1 MCKARKPMRMRP
13 KAKSLIGCLRDFL
26 TPEVWKQVR
35 NAGNPRKKPR
45 WDVHPLLFV
54 LLTMTWAC
62 GDSLP
67 EKFETARGF
76 YVLCHE
82 KKRRPGESFQGF
94 QQALEKLTMPVLR
107 ALAGGIRRRLEKL
120 LTKRLAV
127 GGFIPLGCDGT
138 RCECPRTEELERRLG
153 VSGKED
159 SAPTIWITALVHLPT
174 GVPWSWRCGC
184 GSKSS
189 ERKHLCLLLSCLP
202 KRAMVV
208 TDAGYYGYQVIRE
221 LVDAKVF
228 FLIRMCSNVTLY
240 VEGIEDSGAFHD
252 GEVLYWP
259 ENVQNKGGKPLRLR
273 LIRVPGKKSGQDV
286 WLLTNVLDVE
296 RFSRQTASRF
306 YRWRWENEGY
316 FRTYK
321 RTLGKVKLMSRTVRC
336 LHREAEATM
345 IATQLLLAQG
355 AVAMP
360 EAAAGEETPVCSPRK
375 VLLEVRRAMQGGLP
389 DRIARRFSERLG
401 RLCRER
407 RYRRSPKQKREWP
420 RRKSHKPPG
429 PPQILP
435 LSTVQKALLVQI
447 LGGDYNSNC

>member
-1 MCKARKPMRMRP
+1 MRP

-26 TPEVWKQVR
+26 TPGVWKQVR
-35 NAGNPRKKPR
+35 KVGNPRKKPR

-107 ALAGGIRRRLEKL
+107 ALADGIRRRLEKL
-120 LTKRLAV
+120 LAQRLMV

-138 RCECPRTEELERRLG
+138 RCECPRTEELEKRLG

-159 SAPTIWITALVHLPT
+159 SAPTLWITALVHLPT

-189 ERKHLCLLLSCLP
+189 ERKHLCLLLPFLP
-202 KRAMVV
+202 KLAMVV
-208 TDAGYYGYQVIRE
+208 TDAGYYGYEVIRE

-228 FLIRMCSNVTLY
+228 FLIRMCSNVKLY
-240 VEGIEDSGAFHD
+240 VEDLEESSAFHD
-252 GEVLYWP
+252 GAVLYWP

-273 LIRVPGKKSGQDV
+273 LIRVPGKKSEQDV
-286 WLLTNVLDVE
+286 WLLTNVLDIS

-360 EAAAGEETPVCSPRK
+360 EAASGEETLVCSPRK

-401 RLCRER
+401 RLRRER
-407 RYRRSPKQKREWP
+407 RLRSSPKQKREWP

-429 PPQILP
+429 PPQILS
-435 LSTVQKALLVQI
+435 LSNVQKALLAQ
-447 LGGDYNSNC
+447 LLSGDYNSNC